1 MTEKAGTWNKGRE
14 NQNKGKKLPPEPLTA
29 DEIVKLLQACSKR
42 APSGIRNKA
51 LIVVLWRAGLR
62 ISEALTLKPADL
74 DVDRG
79 TINVRHGKGDK
90 SRVVGLDPQAWDVL
104 QRWMDTRAKHHLN
117 GRRRVFCT
125 LEGKPLQASYVRNML
140 KRLAEKAGI
149 DKRCNPH
156 SLRHTHA
163 VELREEHVDVGII
176 SKQLGHSSIAITSR
190 YLDHVAPKNVIDT
203 MQAREWTE

>member
-1 MTEKAGTWNKGRE
+1 MTDKVGAWNKGRG

-29 DEIVKLLQACSKR
+29 DEVANLLRSCSKR

-62 ISEALTLKPADL
+62 ISEALALKPADL
-74 DVDRG
+74 DADRG

-104 QRWMDTRAKHHLN
+104 QRWLDVRAKHKLN

-125 LEGKPLQASYVRNML
+125 LSGDPLQASYVRNML
-140 KRLAEKAGI
+140 KRLAAKAGV

-203 MQAREWTE
+203 MRAREWSE